1 MIVVRKTDIKIPWNN
16 ILRIIIANIILAA
29 ICIFIPKSILGCI
42 IGFIIGIIVYLIS
55 ILELRIMTKRDLN
68 FFMSFLNKIPFMNKY
83 DEKIVKYIEKKNL
96 IYKLE

>member
-1 MIVVRKTDIKIPWNN
+1 
-16 ILRIIIANIILAA
+16 
-29 ICIFIPKSILGCI
+29 
-42 IGFIIGIIVYLIS
+42 
-55 ILELRIMTKRDLN
+55 MTKRDLN